1 MLRLVLL
8 ILIQDNNKNNKNT
21 NKLFL
26 KTFNKVEGL

>member
-1 MLRLVLL
+1 MLRVVLL
-8 ILIQDNNKNNKNT
+8 ILVQDNNKNNKDT